1 MIDTL
6 TAAAPSLS
14 AIGRV
19 LPEHYYSSEILSQA
33 LWRAWESSPEGGSPQ
48 EHARYERIRRSAGV
62 RGRHLALPL
71 EAYASLQSFAAS
83 NAAWTE
89 AASDLGTDAVVTAL
103 AKAGLVPRDVDHI
116 FFNTVTG
123 KIGRAHV

>member
-1 MIDTL
+1 MTDPTTTL
-6 TAAAPSLS
+6 APSLS

-33 LWRAWESSPEGGSPQ
+33 LWRAWETSPEGASPQ

-71 EAYASLQSFAAS
+71 EAYADLRSFGAS
-83 NAAWTE
+83 NAAWTA

-103 AKAGLVPRDVDHI
+103 AKAGLVPRDVDH
-116 FFNTVTG
+116 
-123 KIGRAHV
+123 